1 MPSTTTY
8 GNIMLRAGS
17 LALGPAHAVVH
28 LPSATPGNVNELHRS
43 APDDSTRALALSC
56 DALHDVAA
64 MDWLAAF
71 TAAAALE
78 AWRESCTSADA
89 SSTVDQLT
97 ITAHGLGLV
106 NSETCIVRC
115 SAWHRHR
122 ASYRN

>member
-1 MPSTTTY
+1 
-8 GNIMLRAGS
+8 MLRAGS

-78 AWRESCTSADA
+78 AWRESCTAADA
-89 SSTVDQLT
+89 SPTVDQLT
-97 ITAHGLGLV
+97 ITADGLGLV
-106 NSETCIVRC
+106 NSEHALLDALLGTGIV
-115 SAWHRHR
+115 
-122 ASYRN
+122 